1 MRKHNKTE
9 REIYMEDGKSVDE
22 QLIGMEPEDEGLSA
36 FEKKY
41 KAQMR
46 QIITQKIDLPISTLP
61 AMLQDQIKINP
72 EFQRRDRWD
81 EERQSRLIESLL
93 MNVPI
98 PPVFLGEDEYGFYV
112 VLDGRQRLTAIQ
124 NFLNNTLTLRGL
136 SVWDDLNGLNF
147 NDLVKRG
154 LDKHLTRRF
163 ISAIA
168 LLKESSSVIKYD
180 VFDRLNTGGVKAN
193 EMEVRNAVFR
203 GGFTDALH
211 RLSRYPA
218 FCETWEIPID
228 PIDAQS
234 NPLYQ
239 KMIDLSIVLRF
250 FALSEPGEIDAPFK
264 DYLGEFMDGRN
275 KQYAQDPTLADSDAA
290 RFHRAVV
297 NSLKIFGV
305 NSFRNPLKEAKGP
318 PSLPIAEA
326 IMIGLADYVPETI
339 TDEIADNVRKSLV
352 SLCRDEKFVKSI
364 SSGTNGKGAI
374 TTRVTM
380 AKEAFAAQFNSKK
393 E

>member
-1 MRKHNKTE
+1 MDDSN
-9 REIYMEDGKSVDE
+9 IDDNAIVD
-22 QLIGMEPEDEGLSA
+22 MEPEGEGLSG

-46 QIITQKIDLPISTLP
+46 QIVTQKLDIPISTLP
-61 AMLQDQIKINP
+61 AMLADNIKINP

-98 PPVFLGEDEYGFYV
+98 PPVFLGEDDYGFYV

-124 NFLNNTLTLRGL
+124 SFLNNTLALKGL
-136 SVWDDLNGLNF
+136 VVWDDLNGLRF
-147 NDLVKRG
+147 NELVKRG

-163 ISAIA
+163 LSAIA
-168 LLKESSSVIKYD
+168 LLKESSPAIKYD

-203 GGFTDALH
+203 GPFTDALH
-211 RLSRYPA
+211 KLSRHPE
-218 FCETWEIPID
+218 FCKAWEIPID
-228 PIDAQS
+228 PIEAQS
-234 NPLYQ
+234 NPIYQ

-250 FALSEPGEIDAPFK
+250 FALSDPEKMDTTFK
-264 DYLGEFMDGRN
+264 DFLGEFMEERN
-275 KQYAQDPTLADSDAA
+275 KLYVATPELAA
-290 RFHRAVV
+290 RDAERFERAVL
-297 NSLKIFGV
+297 NSINVFGT
-305 NSFRNPLKEAKGP
+305 NSFRNPSKMMKGP

-326 IMIGLADYVPETI
+326 IMIGLSDYDPALI
-339 TDEIADNVRKSLV
+339 TEEIAKEIKSDF
-352 SLCRDEKFVKSI
+352 SNLCNDPDFLKSI

-374 TTRVTM
+374 KTRINKARAM
-380 AKEAFAAQFNSKK
+380 FRSHINKK
-393 E
+393 P

>member
-1 MRKHNKTE
+1 
-9 REIYMEDGKSVDE
+9 MEDNKPIDE
-22 QLIGMEPEDEGLSA
+22 EAIDMEPEEEGLSA

-61 AMLQDQIKINP
+61 LMLQDQIKINP

-124 NFLNNTLTLRGL
+124 NFLNNTLTLCGL
-136 SVWDDLNGLNF
+136 SVWDDLNGLKF

-154 LDKHLTRRF
+154 LDKQFTRRF

-203 GGFTDALH
+203 GPFTDALH

-218 FCETWEIPID
+218 FCETWEIPVD

-234 NPLYQ
+234 NSLYQ

-250 FALSEPGEIDAPFK
+250 FALSEPEKIDASFK
-264 DYLGEFMDGRN
+264 DYLGEFMDERN
-275 KQYAQDPTLADSDAA
+275 KRYTREPDLEKSDAE
-290 RFHRAVV
+290 RFQRAVK

-326 IMIGLADYVPETI
+326 MMIGLADYAPDLV
-339 TDEIADNVRKSLV
+339 TDEVAENIRKSLV
-352 SLCRDEKFVKSI
+352 SLCKDDKFVKSI

-380 AKEAFAAQFNSKK
+380 AKKAFAAHFVGNKI
-393 E
+393 

>member
-1 MRKHNKTE
+1 
-9 REIYMEDGKSVDE
+9 MESEKPGE
-22 QLIGMEPEDEGLSA
+22 EEFIEMEPEEEGLSG

-61 AMLQDQIKINP
+61 AMLQDNIKINP

-98 PPVFLGEDEYGFYV
+98 PPVFLGEDDYNFYV

-124 NFLNNTLTLRGL
+124 SFLNNTLALKGL
-136 SVWDDLNGLNF
+136 VVWDDLNGLRF

-168 LLKESSSVIKYD
+168 LLKESSSAIKYD

-203 GGFTDALH
+203 GPFTDALH
-211 RLSRYPA
+211 KLSRHPE
-218 FCETWEIPID
+218 FCKVWEIPVDDIE
-228 PIDAQS
+228 AQS

-250 FALSEPGEIDAPFK
+250 FALSEPDKIDSTFK
-264 DYLGEFMDGRN
+264 DFLSEFMEERN
-275 KQYAQDPTLADSDAA
+275 KLYLIDKELEEQDAK
-290 RFHRAVV
+290 RFERAVA
-297 NSLKIFGV
+297 NSIAVFGV
-305 NSFRNPLKEAKGP
+305 NSFRNPSKKVKGP

-326 IMIGLADYVPETI
+326 IMIGLADHDPALITETVAQ
-339 TDEIADNVRKSLV
+339 EIKADFAA
-352 SLCRDEKFVKSI
+352 LCNNADFLKSI

-374 TTRVTM
+374 KTRVNM
-380 AKEAFAAQFNSKK
+380 AKAMFNSHIPKK
-393 E
+393 KP

>member
-1 MRKHNKTE
+1 MTNDMNN
-9 REIYMEDGKSVDE
+9 EID
-22 QLIGMEPEDEGLSA
+22 LIEMEPEENSLST

-46 QIITQKIDLPISTLP
+46 QIVTQKIDLPISTLP
-61 AMLQDQIKINP
+61 VMLQEQIKINP

-81 EERQSRLIESLL
+81 ETRQSRLIESLL

-98 PPVFLGEDEYGFYV
+98 PPVFLGEDDYGYYV

-124 NFLNNTLTLRGL
+124 NFLNNTLTLCDL
-136 SVWDDLNGLNF
+136 SVWDDLNGLKF

-154 LDKHLTRRF
+154 LEKHLTRRF

-168 LLKESSSVIKYD
+168 LLKESSPAIKYD

-203 GGFTDALH
+203 GPFTDALH
-211 RLSRYPA
+211 RLSRLPI
-218 FCETWEIPID
+218 FCQLWEIPTD

-234 NPLYQ
+234 NTLYQ

-250 FALSEPGEIDAPFK
+250 FALSDPEKIESSFK
-264 DYLGEFMDGRN
+264 DHLGEFMDMRN
-275 KQYAQDPTLADSDAA
+275 KNYVSDKDIQKIDLN
-290 RFHRAVV
+290 RFNNAIT
-297 NSLKIFGV
+297 NSLKVFGV
-305 NSFRNPLKEAKGP
+305 NSFRNPEKKAKGP
-318 PSLPIAEA
+318 ASLPIAEA
-326 IMIGLADYVPETI
+326 IMIGLADITPDSI
-339 TDEIADNVRKSLV
+339 TDEIAAAI
-352 SLCRDEKFVKSI
+352 RDSFAQLFKDSNYVKSV

-374 TTRVTM
+374 STRINMT
-380 AKEAFAAQFNSKK
+380 KEAFLKAANYK
-393 E
+393 

>member
-1 MRKHNKTE
+1 MDDSNIDDHA
-9 REIYMEDGKSVDE
+9 IID
-22 QLIGMEPEDEGLSA
+22 MEPEGEGLSG

-46 QIITQKIDLPISTLP
+46 QIVTQKLDIPISTLP
-61 AMLQDQIKINP
+61 AMLADNIKINP

-98 PPVFLGEDEYGFYV
+98 PPVFLGEDDYGFYV

-124 NFLNNTLTLRGL
+124 SFLNNTLALKGL
-136 SVWDDLNGLNF
+136 VVWDDLNGLRF

-163 ISAIA
+163 LSAIA
-168 LLKESSSVIKYD
+168 LLKESSPAIKYD

-203 GGFTDALH
+203 GPFTDALH
-211 RLSRYPA
+211 KLSRHPE
-218 FCETWEIPID
+218 FCKAWEIPVDQIE
-228 PIDAQS
+228 AQS
-234 NPLYQ
+234 NPIYQ

-250 FALSEPGEIDAPFK
+250 FALSEPEKMDITFK
-264 DYLGEFMDGRN
+264 DFLGEFMEERN
-275 KQYAQDPTLADSDAA
+275 KLYISDPNLSARDAE
-290 RFHRAVV
+290 RFERAVL
-297 NSLKIFGV
+297 NSITVFGT
-305 NSFRNPLKEAKGP
+305 NSFRNPSKMMKGP

-326 IMIGLADYVPETI
+326 IMIGLSDYDPALITQDIAKDIKLDFSNLCKDPEFLK
-339 TDEIADNVRKSLV
+339 A
-352 SLCRDEKFVKSI
+352 I

-374 TTRVTM
+374 KTRINKAREM
-380 AKEAFAAQFNSKK
+380 FRSHIHKK
-393 E
+393 P

>member
-1 MRKHNKTE
+1 
-9 REIYMEDGKSVDE
+9 MENTDFDGQKIID
-22 QLIGMEPEDEGLSA
+22 MEPEDEGLSG

-46 QIITQKIDLPISTLP
+46 QIVTQKIDLPISTLP

-98 PPVFLGEDEYGFYV
+98 PPIFLGEDEYGYYV

-124 NFLNNTLTLRGL
+124 SFLSNTLELKGL
-136 SVWDDLNGLNF
+136 AVWDDLNGHRF

-163 ISAIA
+163 LSAIA
-168 LLKESSSVIKYD
+168 LLKESSPAIKYD

-203 GGFTDALH
+203 GKFTDALH
-211 RLSRYPA
+211 SLSRLPA
-218 FCETWEIPID
+218 FCQAWEIPID
-228 PIDAQS
+228 HVEAQT

-250 FALSEPGEIDAPFK
+250 FALSDPEKMDTTFK
-264 DYLGEFMDGRN
+264 DYLGEFMEKRN
-275 KQYAQDPTLADSDAA
+275 KLYEADANIAQEDAA
-290 RFHRAVV
+290 RFERAVV
-297 NSLKIFGV
+297 NSLIVFGV
-305 NSFRNPLKEAKGP
+305 NSFRNPAKQFKGP

-326 IMIGLADYVPETI
+326 IMIGLADYEPSAIDQKISQRIKEGFTELCNN
-339 TDEIADNVRKSLV
+339 TDFL
-352 SLCRDEKFVKSI
+352 KSI

-374 TTRVTM
+374 KTRINMTK
-380 AKEAFAAQFNSKK
+380 ALFKEIIAPK
-393 E
+393 

>member
-1 MRKHNKTE
+1 
-9 REIYMEDGKSVDE
+9 MENIKSIDE
-22 QLIGMEPEDEGLSA
+22 LIEVEPEGEGLSG

-46 QIITQKIDLPISTLP
+46 QIVTQKLDLPISTLP

-98 PPVFLGEDEYGFYV
+98 PPVFLGEDEYGYYV

-124 NFLNNTLTLRGL
+124 SFLNNTLTLCKL
-136 SVWDDLNGLNF
+136 DVWEDLNGLRF

-163 ISAIA
+163 VSAIA
-168 LLKESSSVIKYD
+168 LLKESSPIVKYD

-203 GGFTDALH
+203 GPFTDNLH
-211 RLSRYPA
+211 RLSRLPD
-218 FCETWEIPID
+218 FCKTWEIPVD
-228 PIDAQS
+228 AVDAQS

-250 FALSEPGEIDAPFK
+250 FALSAPDKMESAFK
-264 DYLGEFMDGRN
+264 DHLSEFMEERN
-275 KQYAQDPTLADSDAA
+275 KLYESDTTLEAIDTE
-290 RFHRAVV
+290 RFTHAVI
-297 NSLKIFGV
+297 NSLNIFGV
-305 NSFRNPLKEAKGP
+305 NSFRNVTKRQKGP

-326 IMIGLADYVPETI
+326 IMIALADYDPRNITPECA
-339 TDEIADNVRKSLV
+339 EKVRS
-352 SLCRDEKFVKSI
+352 SFAELCSNPDFLKATT
-364 SSGTNGKGAI
+364 SGTNGKGAI
-374 TTRVTM
+374 KTRINMTRD
-380 AKEAFAAQFNSKK
+380 AFGAHLSR
-393 E
+393 

>member
-1 MRKHNKTE
+1 MENKNL
-9 REIYMEDGKSVDE
+9 EDDHIEV
-22 QLIGMEPEDEGLSA
+22 EPEGEGLSS

-46 QIITQKIDLPISTLP
+46 QIVTQKLDLPISTLP
-61 AMLQDQIKINP
+61 SMLQDQIKINP

-81 EERQSRLIESLL
+81 EQRQSRLIESLL

-98 PPVFLGEDEYGFYV
+98 PPVFLGEDDYGYYV

-124 NFLNNTLTLRGL
+124 NFLNNTLTLSNL
-136 SVWDDLNGLNF
+136 VVWEDLNGLRF

-163 ISAIA
+163 VSAIA
-168 LLKESSSVIKYD
+168 LLKESSPVIKYD

-203 GGFTDALH
+203 GPFTDALH
-211 RLSRYPA
+211 RLSRLSE
-218 FCETWEIPID
+218 FCTAWGIPTD
-228 PIDAQS
+228 MVDAQS

-250 FALSEPGEIDAPFK
+250 FALSEPDKIESAFK
-264 DYLGEFMDGRN
+264 DHLSEFMEERN
-275 KQYAQDPTLADSDAA
+275 KLYQSDTTLEATDAE
-290 RFHRAVV
+290 RFTRAVI
-297 NSLKIFGV
+297 NTFKIFGV
-305 NSFRNPLKEAKGP
+305 NGFRNVAKKSNGP

-326 IMIGLADYVPETI
+326 IMIALADYAPETI
-339 TDEIADNVRKSLV
+339 DEGRAKLVRESFAQ
-352 SLCRDEKFVKSI
+352 LCHDPEYVKAT

-374 TTRVTM
+374 KTRINMTKDTFS
-380 AKEAFAAQFNSKK
+380 AHFKK
-393 E
+393 

>member
-1 MRKHNKTE
+1 
-9 REIYMEDGKSVDE
+9 MEELVSAEEFIEV
-22 QLIGMEPEDEGLSA
+22 EPEGEGLSG

-46 QIITQKIDLPISTLP
+46 QIVTQKLDLPISTLP
-61 AMLQDQIKINP
+61 AMLLDQIKINP

-81 EERQSRLIESLL
+81 EQRQSRLIESLL

-98 PPVFLGEDEYGFYV
+98 PPVFLGEDDYGFYV

-124 NFLNNTLTLRGL
+124 SFLNNTLTLRDL
-136 SVWDDLNGLNF
+136 DVWSDLNGLRF

-168 LLKESSSVIKYD
+168 LLKESSPVIKYD

-203 GGFTDALH
+203 GPFTDALH
-211 RLSRYPA
+211 ELSRLPEFCKSWGIPA
-218 FCETWEIPID
+218 DI
-228 PIDAQS
+228 IDAQS

-250 FALSEPGEIDAPFK
+250 FALSEPEKMEIAFK
-264 DYLGEFMDGRN
+264 DHLSEFMENRN
-275 KQYAQDPTLADSDAA
+275 KLYESDKNLATKDRE
-290 RFHRAVV
+290 RFTRAVV
-297 NSLKIFGV
+297 NSLSIFGA
-305 NSFRNPLKEAKGP
+305 NSFRNVAKKSKGP

-326 IMIGLADYVPETI
+326 IMIALADYDPNQISVEAAEKI
-339 TDEIADNVRKSLV
+339 RNSFSD
-352 SLCRDEKFVKSI
+352 LCSNPDFVKAT

-374 TTRVTM
+374 RNRINMT
-380 AKEAFAAQFNSKK
+380 KDAFSAHLKS
-393 E
+393 

>member
-1 MRKHNKTE
+1 MHMDDSN
-9 REIYMEDGKSVDE
+9 IDDNAIVD
-22 QLIGMEPEDEGLSA
+22 MEPEGEGLSG

-46 QIITQKIDLPISTLP
+46 QIVTQKLDIPISTLP
-61 AMLQDQIKINP
+61 AMLADNIKINP

-98 PPVFLGEDEYGFYV
+98 PPVFLGEDDYGFYV

-124 NFLNNTLTLRGL
+124 SFLNNTLALKGL
-136 SVWDDLNGLNF
+136 VVWDDLNGLRF
-147 NDLVKRG
+147 NELVKRG

-163 ISAIA
+163 LSAIA
-168 LLKESSSVIKYD
+168 LLKESSPAIKYD

-203 GGFTDALH
+203 GPFTDALH
-211 RLSRYPA
+211 KLSRHPE
-218 FCETWEIPID
+218 FCKAWEIPID
-228 PIDAQS
+228 PIEAQS
-234 NPLYQ
+234 NPIYQ

-250 FALSEPGEIDAPFK
+250 FALSDPEKMDTTFK
-264 DYLGEFMDGRN
+264 DFLGEFMEERN
-275 KQYAQDPTLADSDAA
+275 KLYVATPELAA
-290 RFHRAVV
+290 RDAERFERAVL
-297 NSLKIFGV
+297 NSINVFGT
-305 NSFRNPLKEAKGP
+305 NSFRNPSKMMKGP

-326 IMIGLADYVPETI
+326 IMIGLSDYDPALI
-339 TDEIADNVRKSLV
+339 TEEIAKEIKSDF
-352 SLCRDEKFVKSI
+352 SNLCNDPDFLKSI

-374 TTRVTM
+374 KTRINKARAM
-380 AKEAFAAQFNSKK
+380 FRSHINKK
-393 E
+393 P

>member
-1 MRKHNKTE
+1 
-9 REIYMEDGKSVDE
+9 MENANQTDD
-22 QLIGMEPEDEGLSA
+22 QLIEMEPEENGLSG

-46 QIITQKIDLPISTLP
+46 QIVTQKIDLPISTLP
-61 AMLQDQIKINP
+61 VMLQDQIKINP

-81 EERQSRLIESLL
+81 EARQSRLIESLL

-124 NFLNNTLTLRGL
+124 NFLNNTLSLRDL
-136 SVWDDLNGLNF
+136 SVWDDLNGLKF

-163 ISAIA
+163 LSAIA
-168 LLKESSSVIKYD
+168 LLKESSPAIKYD

-203 GGFTDALH
+203 GPFTDTLH

-218 FCETWEIPID
+218 FCQTWEIPID
-228 PIDAQS
+228 PVDAQS

-250 FALSEPGEIDAPFK
+250 FALSEPEKIDATFK
-264 DYLGEFMDGRN
+264 DYLGEFMDARN
-275 KQYAQDPTLADSDAA
+275 KQYVRDANLENDDSE
-290 RFHRAVV
+290 RFKRAVS
-297 NSLKIFGV
+297 NSLKVFGV
-305 NSFRNPLKEAKGP
+305 NSFRNPEKKAKGP
-318 PSLPIAEA
+318 ASLPIAEA
-326 IMIGLADYVPETI
+326 IMIALADYDPSTI
-339 TDEIADNVRKSLV
+339 TDELV
-352 SLCRDEKFVKSI
+352 AVIRNSFAELCRNETFVKSI
-364 SSGTNGKGAI
+364 TSGTNGKGAI
-374 TTRVTM
+374 ITRINMT
-380 AKEAFAAQFNSKK
+380 KEAFRTQINRKQP
-393 E
+393 